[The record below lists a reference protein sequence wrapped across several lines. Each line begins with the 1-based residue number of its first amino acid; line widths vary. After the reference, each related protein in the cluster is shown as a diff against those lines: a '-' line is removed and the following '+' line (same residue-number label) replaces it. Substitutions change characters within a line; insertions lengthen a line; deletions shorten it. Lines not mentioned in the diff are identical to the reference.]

1 MFGVSRG
8 LGSVAGACVLAASAV
23 LLGAC
28 PTVDLGETPPD
39 TGQCRP
45 DRQYFED
52 VIWPE
57 YIAPAAA
64 AASCVAAGGCHEAS
78 TGRSAF
84 RVDGIEPIDL
94 SANYDVVTRFLN
106 CGTPSASPLLTKPLA
121 GIEGHGGGDIFATSG
136 DPAVVAFEAWFP

>member
-1 MFGVSRG
+1 MFGVGRW
-8 LGSVAGACVLAASAV
+8 LAGAVAASGLAT
-23 LLGAC
+23 LLAAC

-57 YIAPAAA
+57 FIAPPAAA
-64 AASCVAAGGCHEAS
+64 SSCVAAAGCHETS

-106 CGTPSASPLLTKPLA
+106 CGTPGASPLLTKPLA
-121 GIEGHGGGDIFATSG
+121 GIEAHGGGDIFSSTA
-136 DPAVVAFEAWFP
+136 DPAVTAFEAWFP